1 MKEVYCW
8 PTSLRLNEGRG
19 MEPVRE
25 AFKGAAKDWSLFYWC
40 ERINKYLYMN
50 KYIEF
55 ANDTRGG
62 GSGDS
67 GELINLRLM

>member
-8 PTSLRLNEGRG
+8 PTSLNEGR
-19 MEPVRE
+19 ET
-25 AFKGAAKDWSLFYWC
+25 FKGAAKGWSLFYWG
-40 ERINKYLYMN
+40 ERTNKYLYMN
-50 KYIEF
+50 KHIEF

-67 GELINLRLM
+67 GEVGS